1 MKVAAVVVLLL
12 LNVHLSRSCVGDE
25 NILFCSN
32 IPPAFSPGFSSL
44 VMVLRD
50 VGEINST
57 VFRSGSLTSI
67 TRLRIDK
74 AGVTGIAA
82 GAFSSFQSLTNL
94 TLDQNLLTEINPNWF
109 GRPDILTEF
118 ILSGNQIEVLN
129 ESSLNGLINLRW
141 LHLSNNRIRTIHPN
155 TFSSQTNL
163 AELDLSKN
171 RMTRVSPQVFR
182 SLRSTRIRLDGNPW
196 DCSCGAEDFVYF
208 VKDLQSR
215 SLLDRQMEVTC
226 ESPLSLRGQPVWN
239 VSVCV
244 TSPPP
249 RPPSVTHTTHT
260 KPSGILTTV
269 PAPTSAKVVTTPSS
283 QPTSETKTSVQPK
296 PTDAPVIMSSH
307 TATAPWRP
315 TWETKTSVQPKP
327 TDILTTVTTPP
338 LKNGTFATYMTS
350 PPSVTEISVQPKPSD
365 LPRTTSTPTG
375 ITGSLLLIF
384 ESLRKRVAKFPS
396 CCLDNMCL
404 ICLFL
409 LETYP
414 TSPPSMT
421 EISVHPKPSDLPI
434 STPTPAET
442 SIIRPPSDTNI
453 VCPLVVVIVVL
464 SLLLFVVCFL
474 VVLHR
479 RTRSNKTVMPGR
491 PEENRHGSK
500 EDSRSSRAPSA
511 GHSEKGEN
519 NHWDSETGCRR
530 SFSGVRAK
538 SANAILFTSPFCA
551 PAKDQVALQTETEAQ
566 SKDTGRQKLGDETE
580 VGGVTGTDNLTN
592 TTDTM
597 AKNAEKV
604 DTSRNLDE
612 NPHRVSVNSD
622 AVPYLSI
629 GTNQNK
635 PSPDDF
641 SQQSTI
647 RQRSQTRKGMGRIST
662 WPPTAVQWQTRC
674 KMKEE
679 EEEEGSDILTVW
691 TPKSPDEVKKALNK
705 EEHPSAS
712 DKQEDET
719 EKNQTPPY
727 RDPSEMTVADMKL
740 GHSSKPNEETTVTSP
755 EEQLKKEEMLQD
767 PATVRHAQNLTQEK
781 LDPNQDLKPAESS
794 APRNTKKSSSK
805 AEQRSEPKRV
815 VTSRQRAEN
824 TGPKAPSGGASPDDE
839 TLLSGNEYALD
850 LLHEVVQN
858 NGRWTRDRWK
868 QVHASKQRRQDRGT
882 EGV

>member
-1 MKVAAVVVLLL
+1 MKVAAAVVLLL
-12 LNVHLSRSCVGDE
+12 LNVRLSRSCVGDE

-44 VMVLRD
+44 VMALRD

-57 VFRSGSLTSI
+57 VFRSDSLTSI

-109 GRPDILTEF
+109 GRPDILNEF

-226 ESPLSLRGQPVWN
+226 ESPLSLRDQPVWN

-260 KPSGILTTV
+260 KPTGILTTV
-269 PAPTSAKVVTTPSS
+269 PAPTS
-283 QPTSETKTSVQPK
+283 
-296 PTDAPVIMSSH
+296 
-307 TATAPWRP
+307 ATAPWRP

-327 TDILTTVTTPP
+327 THILTTVTTPL
-338 LKNGTFATYMTS
+338 LKTGTF
-350 PPSVTEISVQPKPSD
+350 
-365 LPRTTSTPTG
+365 
-375 ITGSLLLIF
+375 
-384 ESLRKRVAKFPS
+384 
-396 CCLDNMCL
+396 
-404 ICLFL
+404 
-409 LETYP
+409 
-414 TSPPSMT
+414 
-421 EISVHPKPSDLPI
+421 
-434 STPTPAET
+434 ET
-442 SIIRPPSDTNI
+442 SIIRPSSDTNI

-479 RTRSNKTVMPGR
+479 RTRSNKTVMPGH

-580 VGGVTGTDNLTN
+580 VSGVTGTDNLTN

-641 SQQSTI
+641 SQQSTKG
-647 RQRSQTRKGMGRIST
+647 QRSQTRKGMGRIST
-662 WPPTAVQWQTRC
+662 WPPTAVQWQARC
-674 KMKEE
+674 KMKEEEEEE

-691 TPKSPDEVKKALNK
+691 TPKSPGEVKKALNK

-727 RDPSEMTVADMKL
+727 QDPSEMTVADMKL
-740 GHSSKPNEETTVTSP
+740 GHSSKPNEETTDTTP

-767 PATVRHAQNLTQEK
+767 PATVRHAQTLTQEK

-824 TGPKAPSGGASPDDE
+824 TGPKAPSGGTSPDDE

>member
-1 MKVAAVVVLLL
+1 MKVAAAVVLLL
-12 LNVHLSRSCVGDE
+12 LNVRLSRSCVGDE

-44 VMVLRD
+44 VMALRD

-57 VFRSGSLTSI
+57 VFRSDSLTSI

-109 GRPDILTEF
+109 GRPDILNEF

-226 ESPLSLRGQPVWN
+226 ESPLSLRDQPVWN

-260 KPSGILTTV
+260 KPTGILTTV

-296 PTDAPVIMSSH
+296 PTDSPVIMSSH

-327 TDILTTVTTPP
+327 THILTTVTTPL
-338 LKNGTFATYMTS
+338 LKTGTFATYMTS

-375 ITGSLLLIF
+375 IT
-384 ESLRKRVAKFPS
+384 
-396 CCLDNMCL
+396 
-404 ICLFL
+404 
-409 LETYP
+409 ETYP

-442 SIIRPPSDTNI
+442 SIIRPSSDTNI

-479 RTRSNKTVMPGR
+479 RTRSNKTVMPGH

-580 VGGVTGTDNLTN
+580 VSGVTGTDNLTN

-641 SQQSTI
+641 SQQSTKG
-647 RQRSQTRKGMGRIST
+647 QRSQTRKGMGRIST
-662 WPPTAVQWQTRC
+662 WPPTAVQWQARC
-674 KMKEE
+674 KMKEEEEEE

-691 TPKSPDEVKKALNK
+691 TPKSPGEVKKALNK

-727 RDPSEMTVADMKL
+727 QDPSEMTVADMKL
-740 GHSSKPNEETTVTSP
+740 GHSSKPNEETTDTTP

-767 PATVRHAQNLTQEK
+767 PATVRHAQTLTQEK

-824 TGPKAPSGGASPDDE
+824 TGPKAPSGGTSPDDE

>member
-1 MKVAAVVVLLL
+1 MA
-12 LNVHLSRSCVGDE
+12 
-25 NILFCSN
+25 
-32 IPPAFSPGFSSL
+32 
-44 VMVLRD
+44 
-50 VGEINST
+50 
-57 VFRSGSLTSI
+57 
-67 TRLRIDK
+67 
-74 AGVTGIAA
+74 
-82 GAFSSFQSLTNL
+82 
-94 TLDQNLLTEINPNWF
+94 
-109 GRPDILTEF
+109 
-118 ILSGNQIEVLN
+118 
-129 ESSLNGLINLRW
+129 
-141 LHLSNNRIRTIHPN
+141 
-155 TFSSQTNL
+155 
-163 AELDLSKN
+163 
-171 RMTRVSPQVFR
+171 
-182 SLRSTRIRLDGNPW
+182 
-196 DCSCGAEDFVYF
+196 
-208 VKDLQSR
+208 
-215 SLLDRQMEVTC
+215 
-226 ESPLSLRGQPVWN
+226 
-239 VSVCV
+239 
-244 TSPPP
+244 
-249 RPPSVTHTTHT
+249 
-260 KPSGILTTV
+260 
-269 PAPTSAKVVTTPSS
+269 
-283 QPTSETKTSVQPK
+283 
-296 PTDAPVIMSSH
+296 
-307 TATAPWRP
+307 
-315 TWETKTSVQPKP
+315 
-327 TDILTTVTTPP
+327 
-338 LKNGTFATYMTS
+338 
-350 PPSVTEISVQPKPSD
+350 
-365 LPRTTSTPTG
+365 
-375 ITGSLLLIF
+375 
-384 ESLRKRVAKFPS
+384 
-396 CCLDNMCL
+396 
-404 ICLFL
+404 
-409 LETYP
+409 
-414 TSPPSMT
+414 

-491 PEENRHGSK
+491 PEENRHRSK

-511 GHSEKGEN
+511 GHSEKREN

-641 SQQSTI
+641 SQQSTKG
-647 RQRSQTRKGMGRIST
+647 QRSQTRKGMGRIST
-662 WPPTAVQWQTRC
+662 WPPTAVQWQARC
-674 KMKEE
+674 KMKEEE

-691 TPKSPDEVKKALNK
+691 TPKSPGEVKKALNK

-727 RDPSEMTVADMKL
+727 QDPSEMTVADMKR

-755 EEQLKKEEMLQD
+755 EEQLKKEEMLQN
-767 PATVRHAQNLTQEK
+767 PATVRHAQTLTQEK